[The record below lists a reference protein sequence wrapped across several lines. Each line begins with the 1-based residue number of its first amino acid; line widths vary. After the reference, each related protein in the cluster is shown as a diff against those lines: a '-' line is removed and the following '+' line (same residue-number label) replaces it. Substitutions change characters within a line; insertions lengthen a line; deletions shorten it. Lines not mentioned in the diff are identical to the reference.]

1 MLHAMWVIKINL
13 LNFNSTSKFVWCQFW
28 HFKLCS
34 SKTPTVLGRI
44 ELGLH
49 EWMYVM
55 CQAQRPTSRFG
66 EALECTI
73 KIFFSEVTCVHCSKT
88 SRWSGSSG
96 SLRSQVYLACDSPIF
111 QKNRMKK
118 DPCEGFSYWQLFID
132 YLANGR
138 IISIQY
144 ICVVIATMS
153 SMPCTQNTYLI
164 IHIRICTWST
174 LAHSYPNEFQKLFAN
189 LVEMGNW
196 NRHC

>member
-1 MLHAMWVIKINL
+1 
-13 LNFNSTSKFVWCQFW
+13 
-28 HFKLCS
+28 
-34 SKTPTVLGRI
+34 
-44 ELGLH
+44 
-49 EWMYVM
+49 MYVM

-66 EALECTI
+66 EALECAI
-73 KIFFSEVTCVHCSKT
+73 KIFFSEVRQLYFFFTTCYFRQSHLWSAFRQRISFVKKARLVTCVRCSKP

-96 SLRSQVYLACDSPIF
+96 SLRSWVYLACDSPIF

-153 SMPCTQNTYLI
+153 SMPCTENTYLI

-174 LAHSYPNEFQKLFAN
+174 SAYSYPNEFHKLFAN
-189 LVEMGNW
+189 FVEMGNW
-196 NRHC
+196 TRH